1 MGNSFSLELDDSL
14 SEQVFHPT
22 IAPINNHIIPATAG
36 VKNEKKEFEDV
47 RKYFK
52 ELESRSNLTKFE
64 SDKLKRHKS
73 AVLIQKIWKGYTQR
87 KKWTLF
93 LTKSQVLR
101 ELILTER
108 DYVQFLRTILNVYF
122 TPLKELSTKVPEKGG
137 TIMYSS
143 IGSALGNNINSL
155 LQQHNGGSS
164 NGQQQQSTS
173 TLNLNLDQSPMTS
186 EEVKIVFSQIEVL
199 LLYNSMLLDKLSS
212 RVLNSGWGE
221 HQQKIGDIFLEM
233 IDFLKVPYSHY
244 IINFPACLKVLEKA
258 SKRPSY
264 VLFIQECKSL
274 PEVGKRDLQS
284 FVSMPIQRIPRY
296 VLLLRE
302 LLKFTSDSDPDH
314 TSITKALTR
323 MEAIADLI
331 NKQMKEDETSK
342 EVIAIS
348 NKLKPPIANFIQ
360 PHRRLIREGEV
371 KIYKADGN
379 NHDVSKGT
387 IRPNS
392 SVWKI
397 HNPRFRNFILFNDC
411 LLITKKTKSCYKVE
425 NNVSLE
431 YSTVIDYNSS
441 SIKII
446 EDTSRNSLDE
456 DDDDDTSS
464 IGSSRSRSN
473 TTDGKDPQQWTSPDS
488 SSLKD
493 RSSSFSS
500 SSINIGSQKK
510 PSPAKEGDRYY
521 FKLHTLEYT
530 AVICLPT
537 LEEKNQWKNDF
548 INVINQITEKSIS
561 FNPKWSRNNLIY
573 STSPNSNNNS
583 NNSNSNNNNNNNS
596 NNSNNKN
603 FKDVFTSQTQYSFT
617 SPQKGSLFTAD
628 SLLIKQSIQDLL
640 SIPEQ
645 DKTNIIEQQ
654 QINNESSPST
664 TTPTNSNNNNTNTNE
679 KIPEKL
685 ELNECIN
692 ETVST
697 TQSRSTFDR
706 IMNMIKN
713 YNT

>member
-1 MGNSFSLELDDSL
+1 MGNSFSLELDESS

-22 IAPINNHIIPATAG
+22 IAPINNHIIPASAG

-87 KKWTLF
+87 RKWTLF

-122 TPLKELSTKVPEKGG
+122 TPLKDLSTKVPEKGG

-143 IGSALGNNINSL
+143 IGSAAGNNINSL
-155 LQQHNGGSS
+155 LQSGNG
-164 NGQQQQSTS
+164 NNMTTSTS

-186 EEVKIVFSQIEVL
+186 DEVKIVFSQIEVL

-221 HQQKIGDIFLEM
+221 NQQKIGDIFLEM

-244 IINFPACLKVLEKA
+244 IMNFPACLKVLEKA

-264 VLFIQECKSL
+264 VLFIQECKSI

-302 LLKFTSDSDPDH
+302 LIKFTSTCDPDH

-348 NKLKPPIANFIQ
+348 NKLKPPIPNLIE

-397 HNPRFRNFILFNDC
+397 HNPRFRYFILFNDC

-446 EDTSRNSLDE
+446 EDTSRPVEKDD

-464 IGSSRSRSN
+464 IGGGARSRSN
-473 TTDGKDPQQWTSPDS
+473 TTENRDQQWTSSEVPS
-488 SSLKD
+488 SKD
-493 RSSSFSS
+493 RSSSFSSASS

-573 STSPNSNNNS
+573 STSPSS
-583 NNSNSNNNNNNNS
+583 PSSSNNNNNNN
-596 NNSNNKN
+596 NSSGNNNKN
-603 FKDVFTSQTQYSFT
+603 FKDVFNSQTQYSFN

-645 DKTNIIEQQ
+645 DKNNIQPPPETTA
-654 QINNESSPST
+654 T
-664 TTPTNSNNNNTNTNE
+664 TTTDKKKTVIINNSNNNANTSPSQAT
-679 KIPEKL
+679 EKL
-685 ELNECIN
+685 ELNECVN
-692 ETVST
+692 DTVPT